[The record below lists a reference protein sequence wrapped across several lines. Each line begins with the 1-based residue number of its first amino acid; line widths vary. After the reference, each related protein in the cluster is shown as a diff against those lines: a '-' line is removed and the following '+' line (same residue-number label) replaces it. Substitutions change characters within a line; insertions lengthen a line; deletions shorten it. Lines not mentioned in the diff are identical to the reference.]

1 MIRGK
6 VIRLAALGM
15 IAGACVCAGASKKSH
30 SSAKPSPKLGHVL
43 YIGDSIT
50 HGYGAPSY
58 RWALHKIF
66 VDNGIEYDEIGV
78 EVGNNKAA
86 GNAAF
91 LIEQGTT
98 YLGVPFRNL
107 HAAMSSQ
114 RAYETSG
121 RNHEK
126 SQRLGGTD
134 IFDWLKLPQ
143 ADKTD
148 RQLDE
153 MPDTCFILLGTND
166 TLSDYGG
173 KGGIA
178 KNISEVSKALT
189 SGKNGDIPVIMDAL
203 KKANPKVKV
212 VLLSIPAWGA
222 TRSNNTAADYK
233 SVLQTLNK
241 QYASLAKK
249 KKAVYVDL
257 NEGLVDKTCEET
269 PGRAVASFVNRGDQL
284 HPTLQGDLIMAG
296 LVARTMGYAGR
307 SAGLPRK
314 ASAKFDQSAS
324 MLFEGARSKE
334 GVTLDGEKLVMGGG
348 GKLEVTWPTGSDVSK
363 GFSAQAKVAL
373 GNGSKGGWQ
382 NTESLVLTVGNGEH
396 TARLVFK
403 EGAIC
408 WGKDTVLYPI
418 DMSTNKEAVRVTW
431 VKGNPDEH
439 LNPGFYVWLGDM
451 CIGEGLPDV
460 APALNGMVIE
470 NVSSEEITVESAALD
485 GASSAPAP
493 VGLVK
498 EEKIYGE

>member
-1 MIRGK
+1 M
-6 VIRLAALGM
+6 
-15 IAGACVCAGASKKSH
+15 
-30 SSAKPSPKLGHVL
+30 L

-50 HGYGAPSY
+50 HGYEAPSY

-66 VDNGIEYDEIGV
+66 VDNGIKYDEIGV
-78 EVGNNKAA
+78 EVGNNTAVGDKTS
-86 GNAAF
+86 

-98 YLGVPFRNL
+98 YLGVPFSNL

-121 RNHEK
+121 RTH
-126 SQRLGGTD
+126 SSMRLGGTD

-143 ADKTD
+143 ADKTE

-153 MPDTCFILLGTND
+153 EPDTCFILLGTND

-189 SGKNGDIPVIMDAL
+189 SGKNGDIPVIIDAL
-203 KKANPKVKV
+203 HKANSKVKV

-222 TRSNNTAADYK
+222 TPTSNTAADYK
-233 SVLQTLNK
+233 SVLQSLNK
-241 QYASLAKK
+241 QYASVAKK
-249 KKAVYVDL
+249 KKAIYVNL

-269 PGRAVASFVNRGDQL
+269 PGRAVATFVNPKDKL

-314 ASAKFDQSAS
+314 ASAKFDWSAS
-324 MLFEGARSKE
+324 ALFGEAKSKE
-334 GVTLDGEKLVMGGG
+334 GVTLDGENLLMKGGS
-348 GKLEVTWPTGSDVSK
+348 KLETTWSSGADVSK
-363 GFSAQAKVAL
+363 GFAAQLKVAL
-373 GNGSKGGWQ
+373 GNGGKGGWQ
-382 NTESLVLTVGNGEH
+382 NTASLVLTVGNGQH

-408 WGKDTVLYPI
+408 WDKGTVLYPI
-418 DMSTNKEAVRVTW
+418 DMSTNGESIRVAW
-431 VKGNPDEH
+431 VEGNPSEH
-439 LNPGFYVWLGDM
+439 LNSGFYVWLGDM
-451 CIGEGLPDV
+451 CIGEGLPDSS
-460 APALNGMVIE
+460 PGLNGMTIE
-470 NVSSEEITVESAALD
+470 NSSSETVTVENVALD
-485 GASSAPAP
+485 GTSSAPAP
-493 VGLVK
+493 IGFVK
-498 EEKIYGE
+498 EEKIANMAE